1 MSANVLIVEDETAI
15 VDFLRDNLV
24 HDEHRVRAAGT
35 VRDALKE
42 LAAQHFDIALVDVGL
57 PDGSGLD
64 VVRAIRGGE
73 AGDPGI
79 GVIVLTARTEE
90 QDRLRGF
97 QRGADDYVA
106 KPFGYPELLARI
118 VALHDRLR
126 RATRRDVLT
135 VGEIEIDVL
144 ARSVRVAGKP
154 MPLPA
159 KEFELLAALARDP
172 ERVIPKGERLSRED
186 LVAITNSYFDGLSAH
201 DGKLIIAHTGCVRVE
216 NGSLTTQR
224 PIAGGGET
232 DCTAEG
238 PMTNIFAVT
247 ARRYL
252 VVDPEAGAVLGLAL
266 FQRKPGVQMRR
277 NLLGEW
283 FFIEQGKIREVYAA
297 MYYPDPAALVPNWPP
312 FDGNWPP
319 LPPPN

>member
-24 HDEHRVRAAGT
+24 HDEHRVRAVGT

-64 VVRAIRGGE
+64 VVRAVRGGE

-172 ERVIPKGERLSRED
+172 ERVIPKAELLERIWGYRNSHTTRTLDSHASRLRRRIE
-186 LVAITNSYFDGLSAH
+186 A
-201 DGKLIIAHTGCVRVE
+201 VRPGTKYIV
-216 NGSLTTQR
+216 NRWGV
-224 PIAGGGET
+224 G
-232 DCTAEG
+232 
-238 PMTNIFAVT
+238 
-247 ARRYL
+247 Y
-252 VVDPEAGAVLGLAL
+252 AL
-266 FQRKPGVQMRR
+266 R
-277 NLLGEW
+277 
-283 FFIEQGKIREVYAA
+283 AA
-297 MYYPDPAALVPNWPP
+297 AA
-312 FDGNWPP
+312 
-319 LPPPN
+319 